1 MGNALKALLVH
12 NFYQSSAPSGEDAV
26 FQNEMALLE
35 GNGVEVIAFTKQ
47 NDDIGRKGGRLA
59 QASGMV
65 WSRDTYRELSAI
77 LRREKP
83 DLAHFHN
90 IWYLISPSA
99 YYACREVG
107 VPVVQTVHNF
117 RMFCVNG
124 LLLRDEKICED
135 CLGKMPWRGL
145 VRACFRDSFVYSLPV
160 AASEVYHRARGTW
173 RNLVDR
179 YICLTEF
186 GKQRLLAAGLP
197 ESKIA
202 VKPNTLPDPPEWCFE
217 HDNYAVYLGRLS
229 PEKGLF
235 TLLEGWR
242 QVEEATGRTVG
253 LKIVGD
259 GALRPAMEARI
270 IELGLVTVEVLGRKN
285 HEESM
290 EILRRSM
297 FMVMPTLCYE
307 MFPLTAI
314 EAFACGKPVVASRLG
329 AMAEI
334 VHDGVNGFL
343 FEAGNAR
350 DLADKATQLTGDE
363 DAGRRMGERARRGFD
378 ERYGAGRNFA
388 MLMTIYESVITQIGS
403 KPI

>member
-1 MGNALKALLVH
+1 MKVLLVH

-26 FQNEMALLE
+26 FRNEWELLAR
-35 GNGVEVIAFTKQ
+35 NGIEVVTYTKD
-47 NDDIGRKGGRLA
+47 NDTIGRNGSRLKNA
-59 QASGMV
+59 FGTV
-65 WSRDTYRELSAI
+65 WSRETYRELLAL
-77 LRREKP
+77 LRKERP

-99 YYACREVG
+99 YYACREGG

-124 LLLRDEKICED
+124 LLLRNGKVCED
-135 CLGKMPWRGL
+135 CLGSVPWRGV
-145 VRACFRDSFVYSLPV
+145 VRGCFRDSRVYSLPV
-160 AASEVYHRARGTW
+160 AASEAYHRARGTW
-173 RNLVDR
+173 RDCVDR

-186 GKQRLLAAGLP
+186 GRYRLVAAGLP
-197 ESKIA
+197 ESKIT
-202 VKPNTLPDPPEWCFE
+202 VKPNVMPDPPEPCFE

-242 QVEEATGRTVG
+242 YVEEMTGRALG

-259 GALRPAMEARI
+259 GALKAAMEARI
-270 IELGLVTVEVLGRKN
+270 ASLGLATVEVLGRRS
-285 HEESM
+285 HRESM
-290 EILRRSM
+290 EFVRRSM
-297 FMVMPTLCYE
+297 VMVMPTLCYE

-334 VHDGVNGFL
+334 VIDGVTGCL
-343 FEAGNAR
+343 FEAGNTR
-350 DLADKATQLTGDE
+350 DLAETVSRLARDGD
-363 DAGRRMGERARRGFD
+363 ACRRMGWRARAVFD
-378 ERYGAGRNFA
+378 ERYGAEGNFA
-388 MLMTIYESVITQIGS
+388 ELKAIYQSLITQIRS